1 MKATLQLGPRGTITL
16 TKRLCEKVGLK
27 SERVVVLEYTDQG
40 ILVRPASVF
49 PIENYSD
56 ERLDEFG
63 AGNNAAIGGVFPARK
78 R

>member
-1 MKATLQLGPRGTITL
+1 M
-16 TKRLCEKVGLK
+16 
-27 SERVVVLEYTDQG
+27 LEDTDQG

-63 AGNNAAIGGVFPARK
+63 AGNNAAIGGVSPARK

>member
-1 MKATLQLGPRGTITL
+1 MTATLQLGPRGTITL
-16 TKRLCEKVGLK
+16 PKRLREKVGLK
-27 SERVVVLEYTDQG
+27 SERVVVLEDTDQG

-63 AGNNAAIGGVFPARK
+63 AGNNAAIVGVFPARK